1 MHMSGCALQKVLS
14 CLVGVLWGTGILS
27 SQASS
32 SVGAAWALGGR
43 FPKWRKYVGDSGARA
58 PETLRHLQRIPSPH
72 GALAGAVHPQ
82 RWPWEGRGHILSTRA
97 PATIFL
103 TILILSS
110 LLLLLSHLFLIS
122 SLCLCCSLCTLF
134 ICSLVFRQ
142 WRFYAI
148 TDLNKTAFPFLCVM
162 NSAPVHA
169 VWLEKCFCFQCCQIL
184 CLSKLI
190 KIII

>member
-1 MHMSGCALQKVLS
+1 MQEGLPVLPGLVALLE
-14 CLVGVLWGTGILS
+14 LPG
-27 SQASS
+27 
-32 SVGAAWALGGR
+32 
-43 FPKWRKYVGDSGARA
+43 
-58 PETLRHLQRIPSPH
+58 
-72 GALAGAVHPQ
+72 
-82 RWPWEGRGHILSTRA
+82 PWEAASQSGESMLEIQGPRAQRPFVTCRESPLPMGLWLGLSTPKDIGRGRGGDTSSARA

-122 SLCLCCSLCTLF
+122 SLCLCCSLRTLF

-142 WRFYAI
+142 WRFCAI
-148 TDLNKTAFPFLCVM
+148 TDLDKTAFPFLCVM

-169 VWLEKCFCFQCCQIL
+169 VWLEKCSCFQCCQIL

-190 KIII
+190 KNIL

>member
-1 MHMSGCALQKVLS
+1 MCSGGRAS
-14 CLVGVLWGTGILS
+14 CPP
-27 SQASS
+27 QAPS

-43 FPKWRKYVGDSGARA
+43 FPKWRKYVGDSGASSRDPLPPAENPLSLWGSGWGLSA
-58 PETLRHLQRIPSPH
+58 PKDT
-72 GALAGAVHPQ
+72 
-82 RWPWEGRGHILSTRA
+82 GRGRGGDTSSARA

-122 SLCLCCSLCTLF
+122 SLCLCCSLRTLF

-148 TDLNKTAFPFLCVM
+148 TDLDKTAFPFLCVM

-169 VWLEKCFCFQCCQIL
+169 VWLEKCSCFQCCQIL

-190 KIII
+190 KNIL